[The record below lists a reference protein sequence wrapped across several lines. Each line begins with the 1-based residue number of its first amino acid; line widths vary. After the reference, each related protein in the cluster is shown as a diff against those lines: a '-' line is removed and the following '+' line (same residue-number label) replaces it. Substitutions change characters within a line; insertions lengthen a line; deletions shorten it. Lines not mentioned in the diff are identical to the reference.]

1 MKRRLTIGGYANG
14 FRRDGRS
21 TTKGLCTNNF
31 SAIPEMA
38 PCDNGNR
45 MNLDTEG
52 MKAVLL
58 K

>member
-21 TTKGLCTNNF
+21 TTKGLYTDVF
-31 SAIPEMA
+31 SAIPEMT

-45 MNLDTEG
+45 MNLDSEG
-52 MKAVLL
+52 MKAVLV